1 MRRKRL
7 LPNGTYS
14 EFEDAFGKLSPEEK
28 VSSIGQE
35 LAIEKIKN
43 MQKDSLINNLGQQVA
58 LLKIELLQLK
68 GGA

>member
-1 MRRKRL
+1 MRRRKL
-7 LPNGTYS
+7 LHDGT
-14 EFEDAFGKLSPEEK
+14 FGPLEDVFGGPTPEEE

-43 MQKDSLINNLGQQVA
+43 MQKEALINSLGQQVA
-58 LLKIELLQLK
+58 QLKIELLLMK